1 MFPGCPEHCKA
12 EGKLTQYSWN
22 IACLLGTTR
31 GGVFL
36 LVYFEGCHAVV
47 GYQRRYQQRSS

>member
-1 MFPGCPEHCKA
+1 MFLGCPEHCNA
-12 EGKLTQYSWN
+12 VGKLAQCSWN

-36 LVYFEGCHAVV
+36 LVYLEGCHSVA
-47 GYQRRYQQRSS
+47 GYQQHSS

>member
-22 IACLLGTTR
+22 IACLLRTTR

-36 LVYFEGCHAVV
+36 LVYFEDCHAVV

>member
-1 MFPGCPEHCKA
+1 MFSGFPEHCKA
-12 EGKLTQYSWN
+12 VGKLTQCSWN

-36 LVYFEGCHAVV
+36 LVYFEGCHSVA
-47 GYQRRYQQRSS
+47 GYQQHSS